1 MSNVFLLTPEGTIT
15 KQATYSL
22 SPKEA
27 LRNFIKRTIKGNMEW
42 WTYPK
47 EVEGMKPTTF
57 GWTWTA
63 ESGNIY
69 SAYERQADMEN
80 FLKEIHKKYTLED
93 FTGYIGSLLDDGV
106 ADEATLLFLHEIY
119 CLAVKELS

>member
-1 MSNVFLLTPEGTIT
+1 MSDVFLLTPEGIIT

-27 LRNFIKRTIKGNMEW
+27 LKSFIMQTIKGNMEW

-47 EVEGMKPTTF
+47 DVEGMKPTTF
-57 GWTWTA
+57 GWAWTA

-69 SAYERQADMEN
+69 SAYER
-80 FLKEIHKKYTLED
+80 
-93 FTGYIGSLLDDGV
+93 
-106 ADEATLLFLHEIY
+106 
-119 CLAVKELS
+119 